1 MRSFLQNLEN
11 NEAILLMYMADELPQ
26 ADRLEVEQ
34 MLASDAGLRRELE
47 ILRQTQQLAYDSLQ
61 TLDSVTRPAAP
72 PIVALGQVSRLI
84 HQWAERRRQPAAAA
98 AAIHRPWPWRRISVA
113 AAAALLVGYYIWA
126 VYQPMPL
133 HHTSPISVTDRDEYN
148 PLNPDDISPLP
159 QARELSSQ
167 EKLAL
172 LANSLDD
179 PASDEASNLHVAEV
193 VAVTPADSSDQNV
206 TGEP

>member
-1 MRSFLQNLEN
+1 MKSLLQNLEN
-11 NEAILLMYMADELPQ
+11 NESILLMYLADELPR

-34 MLASDAGLRRELE
+34 MLASDAGLRGELE
-47 ILRQTQQLAYDSLQ
+47 ILRQTQQLAYDSLE

-72 PIVALGQVSRLI
+72 PIVALGQISRLI
-84 HQWAERRRQPAAAA
+84 HTWAERRRQPEVTVTAIRRPRPWLRISLSAAAT
-98 AAIHRPWPWRRISVA
+98 
-113 AAAALLVGYYIWA
+113 LLMSYYIWA
-126 VYQPMPL
+126 VYQPTPMHHAPPL
-133 HHTSPISVTDRDEYN
+133 ITIDEPN
-148 PLNPDDISPLP
+148 PLNPDNISPLP

-179 PASDEASNLHVAEV
+179 SASDEASNLHVAEV
-193 VAVTPADSSDQNV
+193 AAVTPANISDQNA